1 MKDIIYIAVVCAIAY
16 LSEQREAKVL
26 SKLQAER
33 AFSAALVE
41 EFEMTIQKIT
51 KETKEIQWP

>member
-1 MKDIIYIAVVCAIAY
+1 MKDIIYIAVVCALAY
-16 LSEQREAKVL
+16 FSEQRETRVL
-26 SKLQAER
+26 NQLRVEQ

-51 KETKEIQWP
+51 KETREIQWH

>member
-1 MKDIIYIAVVCAIAY
+1 MKDIIYIAVVCALAY
-16 LSEQREAKVL
+16 LSEQREARAL
-26 SKLQAER
+26 NQLQAEQ

-51 KETKEIQWP
+51 KETREIQWH